1 MRLFNDKLSQYIWYL
16 FTETQYEVQRN
27 VNGVKDRAETLR
39 VAKFAVLYKENQK
52 AWKTTAG
59 N

>member
-1 MRLFNDKLSQYIWYL
+1 MRSKEML
-16 FTETQYEVQRN
+16 
-27 VNGVKDRAETLR
+27 RAETLR